1 MVDAK
6 LPRPPFGHKLRQVV
20 LKKCLEDNFVADFGC
35 FFHRLTESIG
45 IDINGPL
52 LKTIVKVSESFG
64 II

>member
-20 LKKCLEDNFVADFGC
+20 LTKKTISWQTFDVIL
-35 FFHRLTESIG
+35 HRLTESIG
-45 IDINGPL
+45 LDINGPL